1 MNNNSDTVI
10 SRDKKDTGS
19 IFKKYIFPCI
29 LLVILTLI
37 VSWIAYQRVQIQI
50 IMGPGWDTYAFLAN
64 ALEFAGK
71 SIGYA
76 EFDRPPFM
84 SFITSFFFRSG
95 NIHESTIFYVDGG
108 FFVLGVIGLYF
119 FLKLRFD
126 SIQSFTGALL
136 FASSP
141 VVLSWLGVGY
151 TDLASVALS
160 IWALYFL
167 VLSVEKSP
175 WFYYLAFP
183 VAMMAFLTRYT
194 AGLILFPMILYIIIS
209 RKYLSH
215 FKKMVGGIIAAFM
228 VLLPFLVYNY
238 QNLGDPISPFLGF
251 FAGSESSGLGSIA
264 YDPNPLYY
272 LTNLPSY
279 IATHGDFSSILVY
292 LIFLIVIVGILIY
305 FYDLIREKL
314 MKSRVKGKV
323 SKILEIQRTGTK
335 IKLGF
340 FTGLLLIFLITFN
353 RVSYMTSEL
362 IFLLLSYASFT
373 LLKDITSKKIEIDLL
388 FFTWFMTY
396 FIFHSVFVAKVD
408 RYFLTMAPAF
418 CYLVILGLSEI
429 STKLKIKI
437 RKNNLTSWILSLI
450 IIFILISSTVSYL
463 NALPQ
468 NEDYVVRD
476 SKLAASWFEQ
486 YDPDYENKLIYSDGW
501 PAVSWYLGTDVKPMP
516 VFKDVRAFNHEL
528 QKYDVDYY
536 FTLYG
541 NRNLTAYDQIAQFG
555 TVTIFKKNPEN
566 FDNKPEML
574 YIGKN
579 WQNYLDDVLGFR
591 AYVINGRSREYGSKI
606 YDNKIMN
613 EALFLDDYSMDELK
627 KYDTLFLYNFAWH
640 NQSKAENLILD
651 YVKSGGTVVIDL
663 SGNLDGIYYGLNN
676 GIFLDMLVQRK
687 SIKTQPEIWINPDI
701 KSDNVSF
708 SPFLSDGATWYG
720 ANYEPFGENK
730 IENLVT
736 ADDKTLIGIQKVGK
750 GRIIWIGYNLV
761 WHAFITENKAEK
773 KLIEDLVS
781 IR

>member
-10 SRDKKDTGS
+10 PGDKKDSGS
-19 IFKKYIFPCI
+19 IFKKYIVPCI

-108 FFVLGVIGLYF
+108 FFVLGVIGLYL

-141 VVLSWLGVGY
+141 VVLSWMGVGY

-167 VLSVEKSP
+167 VLSVEKSL

-194 AGLILFPMILYIIIS
+194 AGLILFPMILYIVIS

-215 FKKMVGGIIAAFM
+215 FKKMIGGIIAAFM

-238 QNLGDPISPFLGF
+238 QNLGDPIGPFLLF
-251 FAGSESSGLGSIA
+251 FSGSESSGAESIA
-264 YDPNPLYY
+264 FEPSPLYY
-272 LTNLPSY
+272 LANLTSY
-279 IATHGDFSSILVY
+279 IASPGEYSSLIVY
-292 LIFLIVIVGILIY
+292 LIIILLLVGLIIY

-314 MKSRVKGKV
+314 MRNRVKGKV
-323 SKILEIQRTGTK
+323 SKILEIERTGTK
-335 IKLGF
+335 IKLIF
-340 FTGLLLIFLITFN
+340 FIIFFLIFIATFN
-353 RVSYMTSEL
+353 RISYMASEVV
-362 IFLLLSYASFT
+362 FLLLSYTVFT
-373 LLKDITSKKIEIDLL
+373 LLKDIKGKKIEIDLL
-388 FFTWFMTY
+388 FLVWFMTY
-396 FIFHSVFVAKVD
+396 FIFHSTFAVKVD
-408 RYFLTMAPAF
+408 RYFVTMAPAF
-418 CYLVILGLSEI
+418 SYFVILGFSEI
-429 STKLKIKI
+429 SSKLKLKIKDV
-437 RKNNLTSWILSLI
+437 NLTSWVISLI
-450 IIFILISSTVSYL
+450 VLFLIISSTVSYL
-463 NALPQ
+463 QVMPQ

-476 SKLAASWFEQ
+476 SKLAAFWFEQ
-486 YDPDYENKLIYSDGW
+486 YDPEYKNKVIYSDVW
-501 PAVSWYLGTDVKPMP
+501 PAISWYLESDVKPMP
-516 VFKDVRAFNHEL
+516 TFKDNRAFNHEL
-528 QKYDVDYY
+528 QKHNVDYY
-536 FTLYG
+536 FTVYG
-541 NRNLTAYDQIAQFG
+541 NRNLTAYDQITQFG
-555 TVTIFKKNPEN
+555 TFSIFKKNPDK

-574 YIGKN
+574 YVGKN
-579 WQNYLDDVLGFR
+579 WQNYLEEVLGFQSYIYS
-591 AYVINGRSREYGSKI
+591 AKIDEGSFKN
-606 YDNKIMN
+606 DN
-613 EALFLDDYSMDELK
+613 LFLDNYSLNYIE

-651 YVKSGGTVVIDL
+651 YAKSGGTVVIDL
-663 SGNLDGIYYGLNN
+663 SGNLDGIYYGLDN

-687 SIKTQPEIWINPDI
+687 SIKAQPEIWINPDI
-701 KSDNVSF
+701 ESSNVSF

-720 ANYEPFGENK
+720 ANYEPFRENK
-730 IENLVT
+730 IENIVT
-736 ADDKTLIGIQKVGK
+736 ADGKTLIGIQKVGK

-761 WHAFITENKAEK
+761 WHSFITENMGER
-773 KLIEDLVS
+773 KLIED
-781 IR
+781 IIFGRN

>member
-10 SRDKKDTGS
+10 PGDKKDLSS
-19 IFKKYIFPCI
+19 IFKKYIVPCI

-108 FFVLGVIGLYF
+108 FFVLGVIGLYL

-194 AGLILFPMILYIIIS
+194 AGLILFPMILYIVIS

-215 FKKMVGGIIAAFM
+215 FKKMIGGIIAAFM

-238 QNLGDPISPFLGF
+238 QNLGDPIGPFLGF
-251 FAGSESSGLGSIA
+251 LSASESAGLESIA
-264 YDPNPLYY
+264 YDPNPKYY

-279 IATHGDFSSILVY
+279 IATQGDFSSILVY
-292 LIFLIVIVGILIY
+292 LIFLIVIVGIIIY

-335 IKLGF
+335 IKLVF

-362 IFLLLSYASFT
+362 VFLLLSYASFT

-388 FFTWFMTY
+388 FLAWFMTY

-408 RYFLTMAPAF
+408 RYFVTMAPAF
-418 CYLVILGLSEI
+418 SYFVILGLSEI
-429 STKLKIKI
+429 VNKLQIKIKGT
-437 RKNNLTSWILSLI
+437 NLTAWVISLFLIFLALS
-450 IIFILISSTVSYL
+450 SAVSFL
-463 NALPQ
+463 NEMPQ
-468 NEDYVVRD
+468 KEDYIVRD
-476 SKLAASWFEQ
+476 SKIASAWFAN
-486 YDPDYENKLIYSDGW
+486 YDLDYHSKLIYSDAW
-501 PAVSWYLGTDVKPMP
+501 PTVSWYLGADVKPMP
-516 VFKDVRAFNHEL
+516 VFKDSRAFNHEL

-541 NRNLTAYDQIAQFG
+541 NRNLTAYDQIAKFG
-555 TVTIFKKNPEN
+555 TVSIFKKNPEK
-566 FDNKPEML
+566 FDNKPQML

-579 WQNYLDDVLGFR
+579 WQNYLDDVLGFN
-591 AYVINGRSREYGSKI
+591 AYVINGRSNEYGAKI
-606 YDNKIMN
+606 YDLKFRNQD
-613 EALFLDDYSMDELK
+613 LFLDDYQLEEIK
-627 KYDTLFLYNFAWH
+627 KYDSLSLYNFAWH

-651 YVKSGGTVVIDL
+651 YAESGGTVVIDL
-663 SGNLDGIYYGLNN
+663 SANLDGIYYGLDNA
-676 GIFLDMLVQRK
+676 IFLDTLITRK
-687 SIKTQPEIWINPDI
+687 VMNENPRIEINPQINQTAD
-701 KSDNVSF
+701 F
-708 SPFLSDGATWYG
+708 SPFKSEDGGVWVG
-720 ANYEPFGENK
+720 ANYESFGENK

-736 ADDKTLIGIQKVGK
+736 ANGKTLIGIQKVGK
-750 GRIIWIGYNLV
+750 GKIIWIGYNLI
-761 WHAFITENKAEK
+761 WHSFVYENTYEK
-773 KLIEDLVS
+773 QLIQD
-781 IR
+781 IIFKW

>member
-10 SRDKKDTGS
+10 PRDKKDSGS
-19 IFKKYIFPCI
+19 IFKKYIVSCI

-108 FFVLGVIGLYF
+108 FFVLGVIGLYL

-141 VVLSWLGVGY
+141 VVLSWMGVGY

-167 VLSVEKSP
+167 VLSVEKSL

-194 AGLILFPMILYIIIS
+194 AGLILFPMILYIVIS

-215 FKKMVGGIIAAFM
+215 FKKMIGGIIAAFM

-251 FAGSESSGLGSIA
+251 FAGSESSGLESIA

-279 IATHGDFSSILVY
+279 IANSGDYSSLLVY
-292 LIFLIVIVGILIY
+292 LIILIILIGIILY

-335 IKLGF
+335 IKLVF

-362 IFLLLSYASFT
+362 VFLLLSYASFT

-396 FIFHSVFVAKVD
+396 FIFHSTFAVKVD
-408 RYFLTMAPAF
+408 RYFVTMVPAF
-418 CYLVILGLSEI
+418 TYFVILGLSEI
-429 STKLKIKI
+429 VNKLKVEFKGI
-437 RKNNLTSWILSLI
+437 NLTSTIISFFLILTIFFSI
-450 IIFILISSTVSYL
+450 ISTL
-463 NALPQ
+463 NAIPNDPILLEDQ
-468 NEDYVVRD
+468 ATANETKAL
-476 SKLAASWFEQ
+476 SEWIIKN
-486 YDPDYENKLIYSDGW
+486 DPDYNNKLIYSDFW
-501 PAVSWYLGTDVKPMP
+501 PYVSWYLQMNAKNMP
-516 VFKDVRAFNHEL
+516 IFKDNRAFSHEL
-528 QKYDVDYY
+528 DKYSADYY
-536 FTLYG
+536 VSYRPEL
-541 NRNLTAYDQIAQFG
+541 NLTSYEEVNRVGKIS
-555 TVTIFKKNPEN
+555 IYKKIPEKSEN
-566 FDNKPEML
+566 LTSFL

-579 WQNYLDDVLGFR
+579 WQNYIEDVLDFKAFVYR
-591 AYVINGRSREYGSKI
+591 
-606 YDNKIMN
+606 N
-613 EALFLDDYSMDELK
+613 ESLYIDDY
-627 KYDTLFLYNFAWH
+627 TLEEIKNYEAVLIYNFKWH
-640 NQSKAENLILD
+640 NQNDAEQLIRD
-651 YVKSGGTVVIDL
+651 YLNSGGTVIIDA
-663 SGNLDGIYYGLNN
+663 SGNLNGITYNLDNT
-676 GIFLDMLVQRK
+676 IFLDTHITRK
-687 SIKTQPEIWINPDI
+687 AMYTNPLIEINPKI
-701 KSDNVSF
+701 KNQELIL
-708 SPFLSDGATWYG
+708 SPFESEDGSTWYG
-720 ANYEPFGENK
+720 ANYEPFGEDK

-736 ADDKTLIGIQKVGK
+736 ADGKTLIGIQKVGK

-761 WHAFITENKAEK
+761 WHAFITENKAER
-773 KLIEDLVS
+773 KLIEDLVLT
-781 IR
+781 R

>member
-10 SRDKKDTGS
+10 SSDKKDLSS
-19 IFKKYIFPCI
+19 IFKKYIVSCI

-84 SFITSFFFRSG
+84 SFITSLFFRSG

-108 FFVLGVIGLYF
+108 FFVLGVIGLYL

-194 AGLILFPMILYIIIS
+194 AGLILFPMILYIVIS

-215 FKKMVGGIIAAFM
+215 FKKMIGGIILSIV
-228 VLLPFLVYNY
+228 VLTPFLILNQ
-238 QNLGDPISPFLGF
+238 QNFGSAFSPFLGF
-251 FAGSESSGLGSIA
+251 FAGSETSGAESIA
-264 YDPNPLYY
+264 FEPNPFYY
-272 LTNLPSY
+272 IINLPSY
-279 IATHGDFSSILVY
+279 ISQKGDLSSILIY
-292 LIFLIVIVGILIY
+292 LIISIVLIGILIY
-305 FYDLIREKL
+305 FYNIFKEKL
-314 MKSRVKGKV
+314 MKRKVKGHVSQILNVTRTSTKLKV
-323 SKILEIQRTGTK
+323 ILFLI
-335 IKLGF
+335 
-340 FTGLLLIFLITFN
+340 LLLVFLGTFN
-353 RVSYMTSEL
+353 RVSYITSEI
-362 IFLLLSYASFT
+362 IFLLLGYSIFT
-373 LLKDITSKKIEIDLL
+373 LLKDTNRKIEIDLL
-388 FFTWFMTY
+388 FLTWFMTY
-396 FIFHSVFVAKVD
+396 FIFHSVFPVKVD
-408 RYFLTMAPAF
+408 RYFITMAPAF
-418 CYLVILGLSEI
+418 VFFVILGLSEI
-429 STKLKIKI
+429 SSKLKLRIK
-437 RKNNLTSWILSLI
+437 NVNLTSWALSLI
-450 IIFILISSTVSYL
+450 IIFLILSSAVSYL
-463 NALPQ
+463 HAMPQ
-468 NEDYVVRD
+468 TEDYIVRD
-476 SKLAASWFEQ
+476 SKLAAQWFQ
-486 YDPDYENKLIYSDGW
+486 KYDPDYENKLIYSDGW
-501 PAVSWYLGTDVKPMP
+501 PALSWYLGTEVKPMP
-516 VFKDVRAFNHEL
+516 VFKDFKAFNHEL
-528 QKYDVDYY
+528 QKYGVDYY
-536 FTLYG
+536 ITLYG
-541 NRNLTAYDQIAQFG
+541 DRNLTAYDQVGQSG
-555 TVTIFKKNPEN
+555 TVSIFKKNPEK
-566 FDNKPEML
+566 FDNKSQML

-640 NQSKAENLILD
+640 NQSKAENLIID
-651 YVKSGGTVVIDL
+651 YAKSGGTVVIDL
-663 SGNLDGIYYGLNN
+663 SGNLDGIYYGLDN

-687 SIKTQPEIWINPDI
+687 SIKAQPEIWINPDI
-701 KSDNVSF
+701 ESSNVSF

-720 ANYEPFGENK
+720 ANYEPFRENK
-730 IENLVT
+730 IENIVT
-736 ADDKTLIGIQKVGK
+736 ADGKTLIGIQKVGK

-761 WHAFITENKAEK
+761 WHAFITENKDEK
-773 KLIEDLVS
+773 KLIEDLVLA
-781 IR
+781 R